1 MAQGHLKGSDQ
12 QVSQPH
18 LEAGQQREGPAGHAG
33 GDDEGRAVAAV
44 HGQGAAAHGIGRQ
57 DHDLVPLEEQGA
69 RGQDQQAGGD
79 AHPEIGPEGA
89 EEGEVGAVPC
99 RTTQWVTVWYRAAQA
114 GPKVT
119 RGRESATHKRLS
131 PTTSTMRESVRKKPF
146 SGSKI
151 PLSPISDTLSPGH
164 IPVSVIG
171 WETLY
176 HWNGSRGKTGVCGA
190 GLGPPRDAWSR
201 RPFPSL
207 GPRIP
212 RRGRLP
218 GHRAGAPEKLSII
231 FRTDLGCK

>member
-1 MAQGHLKGSDQ
+1 MLS
-12 QVSQPH
+12 PW
-18 LEAGQQREGPAGHAG
+18 
-33 GDDEGRAVAAV
+33 
-44 HGQGAAAHGIGRQ
+44 
-57 DHDLVPLEEQGA
+57 
-69 RGQDQQAGGD
+69 
-79 AHPEIGPEGA
+79 
-89 EEGEVGAVPC
+89 